1 MISVRRRIY
10 IYIYLTYT
18 YIKTHC
24 RIFKVVIKMKIIITV
39 NLVQSTLKPN
49 KSNNYSTIGTD
60 TFLMKLGNAHQWG
73 KPHDHCLLYNI
84 NVG

>member
-1 MISVRRRIY
+1 
-10 IYIYLTYT
+10 
-18 YIKTHC
+18 
-24 RIFKVVIKMKIIITV
+24 MKIIITV